1 MGARGPRHSPDHHDG
16 RITVTDNTVDSSA
29 QYEVVIVKY
38 GTRQGHK
45 SEVYLNHHVYGR
57 PDEPIGMDY
66 FVWVIRNAE
75 RTIVVDTGFSRA
87 GGDNRNR
94 TFLLQPAEA
103 LAHFGVL
110 PEDAPPVLVTHA
122 HYDHIGN
129 LDHFD
134 RSPVTIS
141 RAEYEFWTS
150 PLAERAQFH
159 YSVEDAELDA
169 LRAAHA
175 DGRLRTFD
183 GEIEIAPGVTMR
195 QVGGHTPG
203 QSIVLVDT
211 AEGRVLLASDA
222 VHYYEE
228 YDDDMPFA
236 FVADLPAMYSG
247 FDLIRSLVDS
257 GEVAHVVSGHDPDTL
272 NRFTPVIDGPL
283 AGLAATIGRTTAT
296 HQKENAL

>member
-1 MGARGPRHSPDHHDG
+1 MTENIPAS
-16 RITVTDNTVDSSA
+16 NA
-29 QYEVVIVKY
+29 QYEVVVVKY

-66 FVWVIRNAE
+66 FVWVIRNDE
-75 RTIVVDTGFSRA
+75 RTILVDTGFSQV
-87 GGDNRNR
+87 GGDNRRR
-94 TFLLQPAEA
+94 TFLIQPADA
-103 LAHFGVL
+103 LAHLGIR

-129 LDHFD
+129 LDRFD

-141 RAEYEFWTS
+141 RAEYDFWTS

-169 LRAAHA
+169 LRAAYD
-175 DGRLRTFD
+175 DGRLTTFD
-183 GEIEIAPGVTMR
+183 GETEIAPGVTMR

-211 AEGRVLLASDA
+211 ADGRVLLASDA

-247 FDLIRSLVDS
+247 FDLIRSLVAS
-257 GEVAHVVSGHDPDTL
+257 GEVTHVVSGHDPDTL
-272 NRFTPVIDGPL
+272 NRFTPVTDGPL
-283 AGLAATIGRTTAT
+283 AGLAATIGGPAAA